1 MAKSHQTFNKKN
13 KEEKRK
19 KKKVEKEE
27 RRKQRKLEK
36 EASGPKSFEDMLTYI
51 DENGNFSSTPP
62 DPTKKIEIN
71 AEDIVLGVPSREP
84 VIEEKIKR
92 GRVKFYNDEKGYG
105 FITDAKTNENVFVH
119 VKNILEA
126 IKENDK
132 VVYEMG
138 QGPKGPTAVNV
149 MLASSE

>member
-36 EASGPKSFEDMLTYI
+36 AAAGPKSFEDNLSYI
-51 DENGNFSSTPP
+51 DENGNLSSTPP

-84 VIEEKIKR
+84 VIEEKVKS
-92 GRVKFYNDEKGYG
+92 GKVKFYNNEKGYG
-105 FITDAKTNENVFVH
+105 FITDAKTGDNVFVH
-119 VKNILEA
+119 VKNILEP

-138 QGPKGPTAVNV
+138 QGPKGPTAINV
-149 MLASSE
+149 MLASS